1 MAILVGITLLV
12 LLVSV
17 VTLQKDR
24 KELTRQV
31 QDLTTTNLQ
40 AYNVNRT
47 LNSSNI
53 SLQDEVWS
61 HKDSLE
67 KLTSEVEELKTS
79 VEGTKAT
86 NEKLKSSLQT
96 LEQSNRDLRGSKKY
110 LQDKVEALKKSRVTY
125 SVPVAKQT
133 TSEPLKTVQTDTTA
147 KVVTK
152 TPSRG
157 TTPTG
162 TEIYMSSTAY
172 TAFCNG
178 CSGTTRTGIDLRANP
193 NLKVIAVDPS
203 VIPLGSKVYVEG
215 YGYAVAGDTGGAI
228 KGYKIDVFI
237 PGQGQALK
245 WGKKKVKVTI
255 LN

>member
-1 MAILVGITLLV
+1 
-12 LLVSV
+12 

-47 LNSSNI
+47 LNSSNVA
-53 SLQDEVWS
+53 LQDEVWS

-79 VEGTKAT
+79 VDGTKVT
-86 NEKLKSSLQT
+86 NEKLKSDIQSLKQD
-96 LEQSNRDLRGSKKY
+96 NRDLSGSKKY
-110 LQDKVEALKKSRVTY
+110 LQDKVEALERSRVVHK
-125 SVPVAKQT
+125 VPVVTQAKP
-133 TSEPLKTVQTDTTA
+133 EPLKTVQTATTV
-147 KVVTK
+147 KVVAK

-157 TTPTG
+157 STPTG

-178 CSGTTRTGIDLRANP
+178 CSGVTRTGIDLRANP

-203 VIPLGSKVYVEG
+203 VIPLGSKVHVEG

-228 KGYKIDVFI
+228 KGHKIDVFI
-237 PGQGQALK
+237 SGQGQALK